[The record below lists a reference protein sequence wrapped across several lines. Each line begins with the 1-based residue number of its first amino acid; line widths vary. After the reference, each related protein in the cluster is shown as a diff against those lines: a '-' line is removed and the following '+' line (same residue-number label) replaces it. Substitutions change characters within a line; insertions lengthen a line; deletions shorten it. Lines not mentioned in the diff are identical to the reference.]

1 MKYEA
6 PWYFSEAGKAA
17 YQKADTLSKKIEHI
31 YNYLKTKNRKTE
43 YEDCS
48 DEYHFAC
55 LLAYCAEKLSL
66 PFSSYPDII
75 DKEKNPLIKLC
86 PSFLSPDVNKILAAI
101 QDIYSGIDAGK
112 GSSSDKDNVYK
123 ADVSACEGL
132 EYPHKFPWEDLD
144 FPKDGKYSEKYVL
157 ERLVIGLFANKY
169 KIKKINF
176 SPYSYN

>member
-17 YQKADTLSKKIEHI
+17 YQKADMLSKKIEHI
-31 YNYLKTKNRKTE
+31 YNYFLAEKRKYSNDYHE
-43 YEDCS
+43 YE
-48 DEYHFAC
+48 YAC

-66 PFSSYPDII
+66 PFSSYPDMI
-75 DKEKNPLIKLC
+75 DKEKNPLAKLC
-86 PSFLSPDVNKILAAI
+86 LSGHTDINTILAAI

-112 GSSSDKDNVYK
+112 GNSGDKNNRYK
-123 ADVSACEGL
+123 VDVSACEGL

-157 ERLVIGLFANKY
+157 ERLAIWLFVDEYRAKDV
-169 KIKKINF
+169 NF